1 MTIGGLLGDEPT
13 ARLLLKVLFYTL
25 FYAGVVYVP
34 LRLLV
39 DLMERVQQQAFD
51 RRNRQEARKAPDEE
65 TSWVIR

>member
-1 MTIGGLLGDEPT
+1 MTIGGLLGDEAT

-51 RRNRQEARKAPDEE
+51 RRDRQKARKASDEE